1 MMFKYEYTITPIGLV
16 GHQYVCSVS
25 FVEQQYEEDV
35 LDLLATND
43 YHSDGKVFIPKHA
56 VLMFSNLKGEFLSE
70 D

>member
-1 MMFKYEYTITPIGLV
+1 MFKYEYIISLIGVL
-16 GHQYVCSVS
+16 GPEYKCSVS
-25 FVEQQYEEDV
+25 FYEKQYEEDV
-35 LDLLATND
+35 VAQLIDND